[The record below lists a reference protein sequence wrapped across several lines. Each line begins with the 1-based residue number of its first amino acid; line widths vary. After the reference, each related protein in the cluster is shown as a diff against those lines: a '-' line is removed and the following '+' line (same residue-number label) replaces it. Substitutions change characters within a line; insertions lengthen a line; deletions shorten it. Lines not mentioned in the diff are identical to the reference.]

1 MPTPGKPAGP
11 EQLRLLATLLATPAD
26 DALAAL
32 HELASGDLE
41 LQEAFAELTPLPLDR
56 WQGEHTRLFVS
67 AFPKVP
73 CPPFESAYR
82 HGQMDGKATIEL
94 EKFYRRIG
102 LESKEIPADYLGVI
116 LECAAWLM
124 EQPGEEMAGHLA
136 ELWQQHLA
144 LWLPQF
150 SADLQRESELR
161 LYRLLGER
169 LGALLPASED
179 APIPNPVMESP

>member
-1 MPTPGKPAGP
+1 MPIPGEQTTP

-32 HELASGDLE
+32 HELATGDLE
-41 LQEAFAELTPLPLDR
+41 LQEACAELTPLPLDR

-82 HGQMDGKATIEL
+82 HGQMDGKATLEL
-94 EKFYRRIG
+94 ETLYRRIG

-124 EQPGEEMAGHLA
+124 EQPEETAAGYLN

-169 LGALLPASED
+169 LGSLVPATAET
-179 APIPNPVMESP
+179 ATPNPEPDVH

>member
-1 MPTPGKPAGP
+1 MPTLGKQTGP

-32 HELASGDLE
+32 HELATDDLE

-67 AFPKVP
+67 AFPQVP

-82 HGQMDGKATIEL
+82 YGQMDGKATMEL
-94 EKFYRRIG
+94 EELYRRIG

-124 EQPGEEMAGHLA
+124 EQPGKEMAGYLE

-169 LGALLPASED
+169 LASLIPPVGESA
-179 APIPNPVMESP
+179 APES